1 MEGEGGRVGGWEG
14 EGRRV
19 KVGGWEGGR
28 VGGWEGHAQQQ
39 YDDGHHKPSTGK
51 VVQCLSCC
59 TRSLADEIRHN

>member
-19 KVGGWEGGR
+19 KVGGGEGD
-28 VGGWEGHAQQQ
+28 AQQQ

>member
-19 KVGGWEGGR
+19 KVGGWEGD
-28 VGGWEGHAQQQ
+28 AQQQ